1 MAARSQAH
9 QEDHLATPELS
20 SGVSIGGSLSGS
32 VSAQFAGR
40 PVGAQ
45 YLRRRL
51 LVASDALALILAFA
65 GALGAIALS
74 DRGGESEATTLSL
87 ALMIPAWNFIAY
99 LAGLYH
105 QEDRRIDL
113 GLIDELGRVLV
124 MVTAWIWLLTITRSL
139 AESGATDL
147 LLPGLIWL
155 LAIPAILGFRVL
167 TRVFT
172 RSRRWNRQP
181 VVVVGD
187 ESHVNALARRIA
199 RHPEWGLEV
208 ESLVLP
214 EDGPGYQLWEH
225 KSGVPAGSVGTKCL
239 GAVESERGLA
249 QLVGDASAERVMI
262 AGGPKSMR
270 TQARLVHE
278 LIDAGMAVDQV
289 AGGPETH
296 YSNAVFQELE
306 GTPVVSVA
314 PAKQR
319 PFDMKLKRAFDVAVS
334 LASLVAL
341 SPVFAWVALRIK
353 LDSKGPIFYR
363 QERCGL
369 DGVPFYLFKFRTMV
383 DGAHDQREALRE
395 QTRDS
400 GNDNVLFKL
409 ADDPRITAFGARIR
423 RSSLD
428 ELPQL
433 WNVLR
438 GDMSMVGPRPLV
450 MEEAREAK
458 DLFWART
465 RVKPGIAGPWQAL
478 GRSSIPFE
486 DMIRLDYSYVVSWS
500 MGSDVKL
507 LMRTTDAVFRGR
519 GAC

>member
-1 MAARSQAH
+1 MAPGSQTHSEGPPA
-9 QEDHLATPELS
+9 AAELP
-20 SGVSIGGSLSGS
+20 VSGS
-32 VSAQFAGR
+32 PSNSVPTKAEKL

-51 LVASDALALILAFA
+51 LVASDALALLVAFA
-65 GALGAIALS
+65 VALGLNRILGRGDASAETAVSLS
-74 DRGGESEATTLSL
+74 
-87 ALMIPAWNFIAY
+87 LMIPAWVCVAY

-105 QEDRRIDL
+105 QEDRKIDL
-113 GLIDELGRVLV
+113 GMIDEFGRVLV
-124 MVTAWIWLLTITRSL
+124 TVTAWIWLLTIVRSL
-139 AESGATDL
+139 IETGATDL
-147 LLPGLIWL
+147 LLPALIWL
-155 LAIPAILGFRVL
+155 FAVPSILGFRSA

-181 VVVVGD
+181 VALVGD
-187 ESHVNALARRIA
+187 ESHVNALAKRIA

-208 ESLVLP
+208 ASLVLP
-214 EDGPGYQLWEH
+214 LDGPGYQLWEH
-225 KSGVPAGSVGTKCL
+225 KVGVSAGVAGTSWL
-239 GAVESERGLA
+239 ASAESERGLA
-249 QLVGDASAERVMI
+249 QLMVKTSAERVMI
-262 AGGPKSMR
+262 AGGPKSML

-278 LIDAGMAVDQV
+278 LIDAGIAVDQV

-306 GTPVVSVA
+306 GTPVVSIA
-314 PAKQR
+314 PAEQR
-319 PFDMKLKRAFDVAVS
+319 PFDMKLKRTFDVFLSA
-334 LASLVAL
+334 ASLLAL

-353 LDSKGPIFYR
+353 MDSKGPAFYR

-369 DGVPFYLFKFRTMV
+369 RGESFELLKFRTMV
-383 DGAHDQREALRE
+383 DGAHEHRESLRE
-395 QTRDS
+395 QTFDK

-409 ADDPRITAFGARIR
+409 ADDPRITSYGKRIR
-423 RSSLD
+423 KSSLD

-465 RVKPGIAGPWQAL
+465 SVKPGIAGPWQAL

-500 MGSDVKL
+500 MGNDVKL
-507 LMRTTDAVFRGR
+507 LIRTADSVVRGK
-519 GAC
+519 GAF